1 MERIQKIQKHPLFQD
16 LFEKLQQLEKDR
28 PFCRHTMEH
37 FLDVARLMYI
47 YDLEDGASIP
57 KEVIYAAALLH
68 DLGRYEQ
75 LTRGIPHDIAGS
87 EAAELIMKDCE
98 FQTEEIEAVKKAIL
112 GHRDAASLSSDLLLT
127 AYLYRAD
134 KKSRNCFACPSEPE
148 CNWPEEKKNLWIEY

>member
-1 MERIQKIQKHPLFQD
+1 MERIQKIQKHPLFQE

-98 FQTEEIEAVKKAIL
+98 FQT
-112 GHRDAASLSSDLLLT
+112 
-127 AYLYRAD
+127 
-134 KKSRNCFACPSEPE
+134 
-148 CNWPEEKKNLWIEY
+148 